1 MSSRTA
7 KRELNVKFHEEGHQ
21 AVRRS
26 RVRLEEARTIHG
38 KGGFWA
44 KRPESTAWVG
54 RREERCFR
62 ILLER
67 PFSLQILAKTVH
79 QVGAESPTFRFL
91 HVWISKMFPNFLKA
105 FLRLLI
111 PLQPLGLL

>member
-1 MSSRTA
+1 M
-7 KRELNVKFHEEGHQ
+7 
-21 AVRRS
+21 
-26 RVRLEEARTIHG
+26 G
-38 KGGFWA
+38 KGAPLGKEAVLTALGWA
-44 KRPESTAWVG
+44 GEKSD
-54 RREERCFR
+54 CFR

-79 QVGAESPTFRFL
+79 QVGAESPTFRFF
-91 HVWISKMFPNFLKA
+91 HVWVGKMFPNFLKA